1 MIVASKI
8 TQFVPSRVRTESS
21 HHVISKSWQNTEEEE
36 FDWEDL
42 RPTLLDN
49 TRNNSF
55 LQPTIGFSTEKPV
68 TVAASSMSRMF
79 PGLKPN
85 IEYRPPILA
94 ATFENVHAPRPPCLN
109 PIENLQAPRPPCLN
123 PIRFPLNNLVMNPSE
138 STNANSYRTPF
149 QRHTHPIM
157 PGQRIITNNPLHF
170 PPASGPHA
178 PPPQMLPHPNPFVS
192 SEQPSVGYSNLINSL
207 MAQGVISLANQ
218 APTQDFVG
226 IGIEF
231 DPNILKVRHESVISA
246 LYGKLPRQCKTC
258 GLRFKSQ
265 DEHSRHMD
273 WHVTKNRNRISMSK
287 NLKLKPSRKWF
298 VSETMWLSGAEA
310 LGTESAPAP
319 GFLPTEEKKEDKE
332 FAVPADEDQKT
343 CSLCGEHFDQFY
355 SDDTE
360 DWMYRG
366 AVYLNAPN
374 GIITAG
380 MDRSQL
386 GPIIHAKCRS
396 ESTTS
401 PSQDFVMD
409 GEGNQRKR
417 MQQGTYDE
425 GNQRKRMRTS
435 FSQIHPF

>member
-1 MIVASKI
+1 MIV
-8 TQFVPSRVRTESS
+8 VPSRASY
-21 HHVISKSWQNTEEEE
+21 SWQNTDEVE
-36 FDWEDL
+36 FDWSDML
-42 RPTLLDN
+42 HGV
-49 TRNNSF
+49 NNKNLHQLPKFQVFPS
-55 LQPTIGFSTEKPV
+55 QHPAAAVASQGHARPV
-68 TVAASSMSRMF
+68 TPQFFPSQDTAA
-79 PGLKPN
+79 
-85 IEYRPPILA
+85 A
-94 ATFENVHAPRPPCLN
+94 AVRYGAS
-109 PIENLQAPRPPCLN
+109 I
-123 PIRFPLNNLVMNPSE
+123 S
-138 STNANSYRTPF
+138 
-149 QRHTHPIM
+149 
-157 PGQRIITNNPLHF
+157 NPLHPVMRLLLPGQSLNF
-170 PPASGPHA
+170 PPACGSHA
-178 PPPQMLPHPNPFVS
+178 PMLPRPNPPFVS
-192 SEQPSVGYSNLINSL
+192 SHAPILPRPNPSFVSSQHPPAVGYSDLINSL

-231 DPNILKVRHESVISA
+231 DPDILKVRHESVVSA

-265 DEHSRHMD
+265 DEHSSHMD

-287 NLKLKPSRKWF
+287 NHKLEPSRKWF

-332 FAVPADEDQKT
+332 LAVPAEEDQKT

-355 SDDTE
+355 SDETE

-374 GIITAG
+374 GIITTG

-401 PSQDFVMD
+401 PSQDCVMD

-425 GNQRKRMRTS
+425 GNQRKRIRTN

>member
-1 MIVASKI
+1 MAAAATSYKG
-8 TQFVPSRVRTESS
+8 R
-21 HHVISKSWQNTEEEE
+21 SWQNTEEDE
-36 FDWEDL
+36 FDWDTFKRRHPVKL
-42 RPTLLDN
+42 PCQLPHGASIHARP
-49 TRNNSF
+49 
-55 LQPTIGFSTEKPV
+55 
-68 TVAASSMSRMF
+68 
-79 PGLKPN
+79 
-85 IEYRPPILA
+85 
-94 ATFENVHAPRPPCLN
+94 
-109 PIENLQAPRPPCLN
+109 
-123 PIRFPLNNLVMNPSE
+123 VMRLPSPDQ
-138 STNANSYRTPF
+138 S
-149 QRHTHPIM
+149 
-157 PGQRIITNNPLHF
+157 LHF
-170 PPASGPHA
+170 PPAARPVMRLPSPDQSLHFPLAARPVMRLPLPGQSLHFPPAGGPHA
-178 PPPQMLPHPNPFVS
+178 PPQMLPRPNPPFVS
-192 SEQPSVGYSNLINSL
+192 SQHPSVGYSSLINSL

-218 APTQDFVG
+218 TPTQDFV
-226 IGIEF
+226 GIEF
-231 DPNILKVRHESVISA
+231 DPNILKVRHESVVSA

-265 DEHSRHMD
+265 DEHRRHMD

-287 NLKLKPSRKWF
+287 NHKLKPSRKWF
-298 VSETMWLSGAEA
+298 VSETMWLSGTEA

-332 FAVPADEDQKT
+332 LAVPAEEDQKT

-355 SDDTE
+355 SDETD

-396 ESTTS
+396 ESTTN
-401 PSQDFVMD
+401 PSQDCVMD

-425 GNQRKRMRTS
+425 CNQRKRMRS
-435 FSQIHPF
+435 FF